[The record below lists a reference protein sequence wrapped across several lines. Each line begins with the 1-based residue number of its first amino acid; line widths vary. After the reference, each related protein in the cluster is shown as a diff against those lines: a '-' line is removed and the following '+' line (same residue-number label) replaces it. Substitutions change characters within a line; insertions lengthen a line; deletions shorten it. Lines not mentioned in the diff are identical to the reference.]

1 MLTPRNFD
9 FWFTPSL
16 HQGRSFVPSLSPA
29 STQIR
34 LGVVVDVSGAEDVID
49 SPPSAH
55 PSIHGDHVDDA
66 GSQHGSDSQNIQT
79 VVAMSEVESFGQGKV
94 PSRRV
99 GFGVMYQVQPFR
111 NRTVDEGISAHS
123 EHGLEEALVYG

>member
-34 LGVVVDVSGAEDVID
+34 LGVFVDVSDAEDAID
-49 SPPSAH
+49 SQPSAH
-55 PSIHGDHVDDA
+55 SSIHGDRVDDA
-66 GSQHGSDSQNIQT
+66 GSQHGSDS
-79 VVAMSEVESFGQGKV
+79 
-94 PSRRV
+94 
-99 GFGVMYQVQPFR
+99 
-111 NRTVDEGISAHS
+111 
-123 EHGLEEALVYG
+123 